1 MSLHNALTLLGLV
14 CFPYAEHPVS
24 GVLAGLKDHTEH
36 GPLRFADCAIPMGEH
51 MLESLDWTAWL
62 WVFFHG
68 DFLQITLKTHR
79 KYQLLPPPPA
89 VVGSQ
94 LERCRHCFLSIQNK
108 S

>member
-36 GPLRFADCAIPMGEH
+36 GPLCFADCAIPMGEH

-68 DFLQITLKTHR
+68 DFLQITLKAHR
-79 KYQLLPPPPA
+79 RCQLLPP
-89 VVGSQ
+89 Q
-94 LERCRHCFLSIQNK
+94 WWDLS
-108 S
+108 